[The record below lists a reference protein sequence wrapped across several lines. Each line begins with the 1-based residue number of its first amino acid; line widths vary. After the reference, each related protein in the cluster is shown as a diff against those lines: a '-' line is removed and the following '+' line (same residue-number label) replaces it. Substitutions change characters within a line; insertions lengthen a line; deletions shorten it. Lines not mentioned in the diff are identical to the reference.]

1 MKNLKHIS
9 RLKQLALVLTLS
21 SIGITA
27 NSSVAATQQS
37 SNQQTRI
44 LIAYFSHMENV
55 DLNGADAA
63 SGASV
68 LLKNGQRVGNTEY
81 MAQVIQKTTGGA
93 LFRIETIQPYPLE
106 HNPLLD
112 QARNELR
119 RDFRPELKNHITNLN
134 EYDTIFI
141 GYPIWWYDFPVAVY
155 SFLEQNDFS
164 EKTVIPFSTHGGSRF
179 LNTLRDMKRLQ
190 PNAKLN
196 TQGLTISRDRIGG
209 AENEIVDWVE
219 QLGYSQ

>member
-9 RLKQLALVLTLS
+9 RLKRLALVLTLS

-44 LIAYFSHMENV
+44 LIAYFSPMENV